1 LATNPPPWLARD
13 VLLCADDF
21 AYNVACSQAIAQLA
35 ETGKIHATSVMVLSP
50 RWAQDVTWLR
60 PLRGRISVGLH
71 LDWTS
76 AFALDT
82 GHGMAL
88 GSAMLRAVTGGFSV
102 PKARAVMAQQLDQFE
117 THWGAA
123 PDHIDG
129 HQHVQQFAG
138 IREALVQEVV
148 QRYPQSP
155 PWLRISNPIIEEKS
169 IKAFVMRSLGATQLK
184 ALAEQAGIPC
194 RPFLSGIYD
203 FRGGPAQYRQRL
215 AGWLAAAPKGTVI
228 MCHPA
233 THAEPGDSIGRAR
246 AWEYDVLAA

>member
-21 AYNVACSQAIAQLA
+21 AYNAACSQAIAQLA
-35 ETGKIHATSVMVLSP
+35 EAGKIHATSVMVLSP